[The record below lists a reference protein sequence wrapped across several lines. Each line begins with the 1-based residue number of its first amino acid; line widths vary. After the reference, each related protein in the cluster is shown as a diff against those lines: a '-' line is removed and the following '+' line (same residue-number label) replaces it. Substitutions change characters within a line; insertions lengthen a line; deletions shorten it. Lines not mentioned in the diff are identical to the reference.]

1 MPGKGRVRWN
11 DVFQLLKE
19 KNYAGF
25 LSYEAPN
32 PELWIRPSVEVA
44 REAAAATRELLAAV
58 E

>member
-11 DVFQLLKE
+11 DVFQLLGE
-19 KNYAGF
+19 KNYSGW

-32 PELWIRPSVEVA
+32 PEYWARPPAEVA
-44 REAAAATRELLAAV
+44 REAAVTTRELLSAV